1 MIIIKGIICNLNLEV
16 LFRKKLFMI
25 LMSVVLVCSLQGCGS
40 QTEIVEET
48 QDFSREV
55 AESSEEQTE
64 IEEESS
70 YELQPQEENDE
81 ELNSVTSNFI
91 ADFDIN
97 KTYELKPEVKD
108 ASLADG
114 AYVQIGDTVLK
125 LGKATLR
132 DFVNAG
138 VDLYY
143 EPNEYEPRNE
153 TINES
158 RLNSWLE
165 VEVHVIMGLIGNEV
179 SVLLY
184 PMPHEGLWTEDTPIG
199 EIIFDI
205 ADLRYNSMTI
215 WHNGRDEYA
224 ANYIN
229 ENKVKDYYSIYSTGG
244 LRLSGSQ
251 NDIPDGYGLCITDF
265 EPDDRGYQMIKK
277 DFVDNEGDPNN
288 KSILIY
294 GNDKCCYMEMNH
306 FSNYSDVRKDYS
318 GLTFVS
324 KEEGAIYMEALQT
337 IERNDIAMEQE
348 RRLPIWVH

>member
-16 LFRKKLFMI
+16 LYGKKWFMI
-25 LMSVVLVCSLQGCGS
+25 LMSAVLVCSLQGCGS

-97 KTYELKPEVKD
+97 KTYEL
-108 ASLADG
+108 
-114 AYVQIGDTVLK
+114 
-125 LGKATLR
+125 
-132 DFVNAG
+132 
-138 VDLYY
+138 
-143 EPNEYEPRNE
+143 
-153 TINES
+153 

-179 SVLLY
+179 SVSLY

-277 DFVDNEGDPNN
+277 DFVDNEGDTNN

-294 GNDKCCYMEMNH
+294 GNDKCCYMGMNH